1 MDLFFH
7 PELEETTKHL
17 KFEGEEFHHIT
28 RVMRYVTGQEF
39 SVTNGKGLIA
49 NAKLL
54 EISKSNC
61 VCEVIEIK
69 SFPKRK
75 ENLIAL
81 VPILKNLERF
91 EFAIEKLTEL
101 GVNEIVPY
109 YSERSVKKNFRFER
123 SQKILISA
131 IKQSFNPYLPKL
143 RELTLFDKYFE
154 NVNQNDLI
162 LYGNPEGKTLIQLM
176 NSIDL
181 SISQNIIITV
191 GPEGDFTEQEIEI
204 LKSKNGIAVN
214 LGNNRL
220 RSETA
225 IISLLVQLRMFM
237 I

>member
-7 PELEETTKHL
+7 PELEETTKYL
-17 KFEGEEFHHIT
+17 KFDGEEFHHIT

-49 NAKLL
+49 DAKLL
-54 EISKSNC
+54 EIYKNNC
-61 VCEVIEIK
+61 VCEVIEVK

-75 ENLIAL
+75 DNIIAL

-101 GVNEIVPY
+101 GINEIVPY
-109 YSERSVKKNFRFER
+109 YSERSVKKNFRYER
-123 SQKILISA
+123 AQKIIVSA
-131 IKQSFNPYLPKL
+131 IKQSYNPYLPEL
-143 RELTLFDKYFE
+143 RELTLFDRYFE
-154 NVNQNDLI
+154 NINQDDLI
-162 LYGNPEGKTLIQLM
+162 LYGNPKGKTLVQLI
-176 NSIDL
+176 NSLDL
-181 SISQNIIITV
+181 SSSLNLIITV
-191 GPEGDFTEQEIEI
+191 GPEGNFTEREFEI

-225 IISLLVQLRMFM
+225 IISLLAQLRMFM
-237 I
+237 A